1 MESYLKSF
9 LPFAQKRMGFNK
21 PPSIFFDSDEENS
34 KNVLGKTA
42 HYNPESMEVVI
53 YVDGRHPKDVI
64 RSLSHELVHHA
75 QNCRGDL
82 NSDIAGGTEL
92 GYAQNNPHMR
102 NMESE
107 AYEKGNLCMRD
118 WEDSVKVHL
127 QETNYYQTRGDG
139 KQMDKYKHIVETV
152 AKRVATRIKE
162 GNALKN
168 NIKEGD
174 AFAPNHYCVHHGG
187 VQHEGK
193 IHMAEAVGHNWNDE
207 AQRVTHYDMK
217 LEDGSVLENIAF
229 EDIQVTNAS
238 LAEGHGHPMKR
249 DDDKKKKPDADGDGI
264 PDWADKKDGEDDHED
279 RKKNME
285 ERKKRDNP
293 RNDRGMPSR
302 MKMNEEGH
310 EDDEEELDE
319 RKKRDNPRNDK
330 GIPQRL
336 KMNEEEE
343 SDEDVV
349 EEVEEIEAGAE
360 INESNDQWYQRNL
373 FENLTKKWAK

>member
-1 MESYLKSF
+1 
-9 LPFAQKRMGFNK
+9 
-21 PPSIFFDSDEENS
+21 
-34 KNVLGKTA
+34 
-42 HYNPESMEVVI
+42 
-53 YVDGRHPKDVI
+53 
-64 RSLSHELVHHA
+64 
-75 QNCRGDL
+75 
-82 NSDIAGGTEL
+82 
-92 GYAQNNPHMR
+92 
-102 NMESE
+102 
-107 AYEKGNLCMRD
+107 
-118 WEDSVKVHL
+118 

-249 DDDKKKKPDADGDGI
+249 DDDKKPDADGDGI
-264 PDWADKKDGEDDHED
+264 PDYAED
-279 RKKNME
+279 E
-285 ERKKRDNP
+285 EV
-293 RNDRGMPSR
+293 
-302 MKMNEEGH
+302 
-310 EDDEEELDE
+310 EELDE
-319 RKKRDNPRNDK
+319 KRRIRTGGEDRARGDVPADRIRE
-330 GIPQRL
+330 G
-336 KMNEEEE
+336 EE